1 MTLLSSFAYRFT
13 LQMKWLIDR
22 KHARAFLSFR
32 LSPAKAEEL
41 FCLLNMC
48 AISFG
53 LYRREN

>member
-48 AISFG
+48 AISFR
-53 LYRREN
+53 LSRLEY